1 MAKATKPDPSA
12 IAAAMTAPLLMPNG
26 STLSLGDPLA
36 LSSSGL
42 LWMLMPMPS
51 GAEDDRSR
59 DVSPNLRRAPRRTGR
74 VPMRAR
80 VPVPMR
86 VCAGGVHSCMRQ
98 PATCACAC
106 WHAMPLPLLEPS
118 IATLMLGA
126 NDRLQNA
133 CARPVRATMSASAR
147 IARIV
152 AGKRRPLVIVYSF
165 LFSPP
170 LLPTSTTVVH
180 VTKAFELFC
189 VFKAVENCSSAPTL
203 QTLTCNRI
211 PNVVLSAI
219 SITSN
224 LTAGSTFWEME
235 AAREG
240 DLERLRLE
248 LPEGADAAQV
258 NRKDEDGRTALHW
271 AAANRPRAVNT
282 HADCVRL
289 LLRRGSK
296 VNTHDDGGWTP
307 IMSACSAG
315 NAEVVRLLIDAQALV
330 DEEEEN
336 SQVTPLHLAASKAHL
351 DVVRELLQAGAR
363 AQMVDGLGQLPL
375 HRAAAAGHP
384 AIVRLL
390 LGEGSKV
397 NAADKEGV
405 TPLHLAM
412 YEKHREVC
420 VALLE
425 AGASITMKNTQGETP
440 LALAPDDFCALVLN
454 RDADEMET

>member
-1 MAKATKPDPSA
+1 
-12 IAAAMTAPLLMPNG
+12 
-26 STLSLGDPLA
+26 
-36 LSSSGL
+36 
-42 LWMLMPMPS
+42 
-51 GAEDDRSR
+51 
-59 DVSPNLRRAPRRTGR
+59 
-74 VPMRAR
+74 
-80 VPVPMR
+80 
-86 VCAGGVHSCMRQ
+86 
-98 PATCACAC
+98 
-106 WHAMPLPLLEPS
+106 
-118 IATLMLGA
+118 
-126 NDRLQNA
+126 
-133 CARPVRATMSASAR
+133 
-147 IARIV
+147 
-152 AGKRRPLVIVYSF
+152 
-165 LFSPP
+165 
-170 LLPTSTTVVH
+170 
-180 VTKAFELFC
+180 
-189 VFKAVENCSSAPTL
+189 
-203 QTLTCNRI
+203 
-211 PNVVLSAI
+211 
-219 SITSN
+219 
-224 LTAGSTFWEME
+224 ME

-425 AGASITMKNTQGETP
+425 AGASITMKTTQGETP

-454 RDADEMET
+454 RDADEMAT